1 MKDEHRFFDCIAGVV
16 LAGIMVLGF
25 GLLPQTA
32 QAAEVKELARDA
44 GQPERQIEVQA
55 EYLDGRFFKDR
66 NVDLYA
72 VHVYQPY
79 KKVHAM
85 TMSYGMTLERAMGS
99 IYWKDRT
106 RDAGAFGLGPSYML
120 RFTRSLSPRWDISL
134 DGTGSLLFYDH
145 SHPDGGR
152 GYGFLWRREPW
163 VHLPPFVER
172 HEDAQPRLQ
181 RHRVLAWVYAC
192 VLSLGILSHR
202 EEDKRCFLF
211 SLPGCSRT

>member
-66 NVDLYA
+66 NVDLYN

-99 IYWKDRT
+99 IYWQDRT

-152 GYGFLWRREPW
+152 GYGFLWRIGPRFTY
-163 VHLPPFVER
+163 HAGAR
-172 HEDAQPRLQ
+172 DA
-181 RHRVLAWVYAC
+181 V
-192 VLSLGILSHR
+192 SLGYIFHHSSNGMKTR
-202 EEDKRCFLF
+202 NPGYNGIGF
-211 SLPGCSRT
+211 SLGYTHAY